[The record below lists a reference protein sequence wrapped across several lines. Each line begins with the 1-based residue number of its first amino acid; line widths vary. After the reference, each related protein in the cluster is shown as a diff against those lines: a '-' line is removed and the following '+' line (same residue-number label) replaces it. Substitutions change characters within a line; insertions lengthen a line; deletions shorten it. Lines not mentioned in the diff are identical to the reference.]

1 MMIELRRALA
11 HVEKADQLVKEAR
24 QLQDKAKQLEAKAEH
39 HYRAAG
45 RIFAKIKA
53 AHDRPV
59 EKSVQEEMWP
69 VVAAGL

>member
-53 AHDRPV
+53 DRRPV
-59 EKSVQEEMWP
+59 EKCLQEEMWP